1 MFAVSRLAS
10 GRVRTKQ
17 TWISVGFAAVPIVL
31 VACGSGRNY
40 DNPPAI
46 SAISVDSS
54 SSSSQ
59 PATTTITTL
68 FVPSTAP
75 TTLAPPTVRPTSP
88 PEPPPPPET
97 PRPTEATVPTT
108 PVATTGDTYSVQRG
122 DTLFGIS
129 RRLGV
134 TLDALLS
141 ANGMNQNSLITPG
154 QALQIPV
161 GGSVPATNATTP
173 ATSAPTPA
181 INATTPATNATTP
194 APNPTTPA
202 PNPTGGTSPQVQP
215 TTTFATPPNAV
226 LPTGA
231 SATCQGDD
239 SAEANGTPIVFSP
252 SNVLDH
258 NPGTAWRC
266 PAPATGET
274 LTVTLGGPTLLTS
287 VGMIGGYAKVDP
299 LTGIDR
305 FTQNQRAR
313 QVIWRFSDGS
323 SVTQDLAD
331 SRDMQTIPVNVTTD
345 FVTVEIISTYP
356 ASGPDPK
363 NNVVVAEVQLL
374 G

>member
-1 MFAVSRLAS
+1 MFGASRLAS

-17 TWISVGFAAVPIVL
+17 TWIAVGLAATPIVL

-40 DNPPAI
+40 DNPPNI
-46 SAISVDSS
+46 SPISVESS

-59 PATTTITTL
+59 PTTTTTL

-88 PEPPPPPET
+88 PAPPPPPPPQT
-97 PRPTEATVPTT
+97 PSPTEATVPTT

-122 DTLFGIS
+122 DTLFGIA

-141 ANGMNQNSLITPG
+141 ANSLNQSSLITPG

-161 GGSVPATNATTP
+161 GGSAPATNATTP
-173 ATSAPTPA
+173 VT
-181 INATTPATNATTP
+181 NATTPATNATTP
-194 APNPTTPA
+194 ATNA
-202 PNPTGGTSPQVQP
+202 PNATSGGTSPQVQP

-231 SATCQGDD
+231 SATCQGAD
-239 SAEANGTPIVFSP
+239 SSEANGTPIVFSP

-274 LTVTLGGPTLLTS
+274 LTVTLSGPTLLTS

-305 FTQNQRAR
+305 FNQNQRAS
-313 QVIWRFSDGS
+313 QVIWRFSDGT

-331 SRDMQTIPVNVTTD
+331 SRDMQTISVNVTTEW
-345 FVTVEIISTYP
+345 VTVEILSTYP